1 MFKGKKII
9 IGITGSIAAY
19 KIPFLIRLLKKEGAH
34 VQVLLT
40 PFAKDFVTPLTLS
53 TLSERPVLT
62 EFFNTDDGSWT
73 SHIDLGLW
81 ADLVLLAPLSANT
94 MAKMATGIADN
105 LLLTTVLS
113 ARCPVIFAP
122 AMDLDMY
129 KHPSTLANI
138 EKLQSYGYK
147 LIEPV
152 EGELASG
159 LKGVG
164 RLEEPENIFDILK
177 NEFAIHEDLTGVKA
191 LVTAGPTYE
200 PIDPVRFIGNHSTGK
215 MGVEVARSLAKRGA
229 TVSLVLGPVNIK
241 VDDRNIMV
249 YNVVTADEMYNQ
261 CLELF
266 PIMNVAVLSAAV
278 ADFKPLKPSA
288 KKLKKNASLTK
299 IDLEPTLDILAE
311 LGKQKKDNQVLV
323 GFALETNNEE
333 ENALKKLGNKNLDM
347 IVLNSLNDEGAGFG
361 TATNKV
367 TFFTKNGE
375 KLENPLK
382 TKEEVAK
389 DIVDQIVTLINP
401 E

>member
-1 MFKGKKII
+1 MFKDKKII

-19 KIPFLIRLLKKEGAH
+19 KIPFLIRLLKKGGAH

-40 PFAKDFVTPLTLS
+40 PFAKNFVTPLTLS

-105 LLLTTVLS
+105 LLLTTILS
-113 ARCPVIFAP
+113 ARCPVFFAP

-129 KHPSTLANI
+129 KHPSTFANI
-138 EKLQSYGYK
+138 EKLQTFGYK

-177 NEFAIHEDLTGVKA
+177 NEFATHKDLTGKKV

-200 PIDPVRFIGNHSTGK
+200 PIDPVRFIGNQSTGK

-241 VDDRNIMV
+241 VDDPNIV
-249 YNVVTADEMYNQ
+249 VHNVVTAIEMYNQ
-261 CLELF
+261 CMELF
-266 PIMNVAVLSAAV
+266 PAMDVAVLSAAV
-278 ADFKPLKPSA
+278 ADFKPIKSSA

-311 LGKQKKDNQVLV
+311 LGKHKKHNQVLV
-323 GFALETNNEE
+323 GFALETDNEE
-333 ENALKKLGNKNLDM
+333 ENALKKLDNKNLDM

-367 TFFTKNGE
+367 TFFTKNGD